1 MGGRV
6 RIGGE
11 FPVATNGG
19 LMAYSHAGTAQ
30 LLQKPISAVLQLR
43 GEWPKELTV
52 PDAKVAMATNG
63 GAGALFTDVILLG
76 KERP

>member
-1 MGGRV
+1 MGG
-6 RIGGE
+6 E
-11 FPVATNGG
+11 YPVATNGG

-30 LLQKPISAVLQLR
+30 LLQKAISAVLQLR

-52 PDAKVAMATNG
+52 PGAKVAMATNG
-63 GAGALFTDVILLG
+63 GAGALFTDVMLLG